1 MDLKTKIKQT
11 LIEER
16 QSKLNESFVELSD
29 IEDKSYLVE
38 RYFTISMKLL
48 EEGYTIEE
56 IETADVT
63 NGLSN
68 INWKE
73 TIGQGALSAAKEY
86 AIRFILKEVF
96 GASPGFATTA
106 SQILEG
112 LNPLD
117 LIRPFKSEES
127 CVQSFP
133 NVCDR
138 LLEALVRYLGG
149 KQLGIDRNDYG
160 INYKGI
166 ATSVGGN
173 IFGELIQQS
182 DISERISNKFCKMI
196 H

>member
-73 TIGQGALSAAKEY
+73 TIGQGALSAA
-86 AIRFILKEVF
+86 
-96 GASPGFATTA
+96 
-106 SQILEG
+106 
-112 LNPLD
+112 
-117 LIRPFKSEES
+117 
-127 CVQSFP
+127 
-133 NVCDR
+133 
-138 LLEALVRYLGG
+138 
-149 KQLGIDRNDYG
+149 
-160 INYKGI
+160 
-166 ATSVGGN
+166 
-173 IFGELIQQS
+173 
-182 DISERISNKFCKMI
+182 
-196 H
+196 